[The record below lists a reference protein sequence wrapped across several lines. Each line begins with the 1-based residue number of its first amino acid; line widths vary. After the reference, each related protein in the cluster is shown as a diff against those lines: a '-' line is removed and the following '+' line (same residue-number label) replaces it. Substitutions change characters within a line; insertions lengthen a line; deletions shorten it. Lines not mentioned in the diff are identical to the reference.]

1 MGQVCFI
8 FLFESVYIIM
18 VINGLALTNHLYR
31 EQVSLPP
38 VGHYNKFILI
48 SLESM

>member
-1 MGQVCFI
+1 MAQVCII
-8 FLFESVYIIM
+8 FFFESVYTVM

-38 VGHYNKFILI
+38 DCH
-48 SLESM
+48 